1 MWNWAERTACMVDD
15 RRPGNCVNC
24 KVNMLSTQL
33 NLLFGI
39 PVKTFS
45 VSSLLFKDSVTIPKY
60 LIVCSGSRTDYFK
73 FITSLLTYQ
82 KKDYCVSRD

>member
-1 MWNWAERTACMVDD
+1 MVDD

-60 LIVCSGSRTDYFK
+60 LIVCSGSITGYFK